1 MSEQS
6 VTEFIYFHV
15 KDGVR
20 PEDPAHSDE
29 GAALLQ
35 VFQNTK
41 HQNGYKGSVWGRA
54 VEDESL
60 IVWAIDW
67 TDAHTG
73 ANPTTTLHPF
83 LPEDHP
89 EITTI
94 FATLAPAT
102 TSSSPSSPDDDANK
116 NKNPTTTATLRS
128 NPVTELWTPAFP
140 TSLTPEEINAVHA
153 DLVGLRAA
161 VTEHLPDGKRAVSFA
176 VGQVERPGT
185 MTHEQSETGEAFV
198 VVVAAGWASVEVH
211 LAGKETEAFQDA
223 IGKVRGRLLAPVRGL
238 GGLKHF
244 GFRGV

>member
-15 KDGVR
+15 KDSVR

-54 VEDESL
+54 VEDASL

-67 TDAHTG
+67 NDAHTG
-73 ANPTTTLHPF
+73 ANPTTTLAPF
-83 LPEDHP
+83 LPSDNA

-94 FATLAPAT
+94 FATLTPST
-102 TSSSPSSPDDDANK
+102 TTTPSSASEN
-116 NKNPTTTATLRS
+116 NKNPTTTETLRS
-128 NPVTELWTPAFP
+128 NPTTELWTPAFP
-140 TSLTPEEINAVHA
+140 TSLSPEEVNAVHA
-153 DLVGLRAA
+153 DLIGLRAA
-161 VTEHLPDGKRAVSFA
+161 VTERLPEGKRAVSFA
-176 VGQVERPGT
+176 MGQVERPGT

-211 LAGKETEAFQDA
+211 LAGKETEAFQTA
-223 IGKVRGRLLAPVRGL
+223 IGKVRARLLAPVRGL

-244 GFRGV
+244 EFAGVE